1 MACKEIAM
9 RAFVLSL
16 LLTALCLPGTALAA
30 AKANPNIKG
39 WEKGG
44 EYDRMF
50 DPKEADSLKG
60 RVLKIVDVTPLPG
73 MAPGVALQIED
84 KKDKSVEIVHVG
96 PKEFV
101 DLGSI
106 GLKEGDQVKVAGAWV
121 EFDGHDVLFAV
132 KVKKGEDSELKV
144 RRTKDGFPYWS
155 MTPEERQREATG
167 E

>member
-1 MACKEIAM
+1 M
-9 RAFVLSL
+9 RAIIVSL
-16 LLTALCLPGTALAA
+16 LLTVLCLPGLALAA

-50 DPKEADSLKG
+50 DPKEADSIKG
-60 RVLKIVDVTPLPG
+60 RVVKIMDVTPLPG
-73 MAPGVALQIED
+73 MAPGLALQIED
-84 KKDKSVEIVHVG
+84 KKDKSAEIVHLG

-101 DLGSI
+101 DLASI
-106 GLKEGDQVKVAGAWV
+106 GLKEGDQVKAVGAWV

-132 KVKKGEDSELKV
+132 KIKKGENTELKV

-155 MTPEERQREATG
+155 MTPEERQREMSG